1 MFAVNRNHTAIVKIL
16 LEARADVSIGAPV
29 SIYESIIDKRIHN

>member
-1 MFAVNRNHTAIVKIL
+1 MFAVDRNHTAIVKIL

-29 SIYESIIDKRIHN
+29 SIHGPIIDKKRS